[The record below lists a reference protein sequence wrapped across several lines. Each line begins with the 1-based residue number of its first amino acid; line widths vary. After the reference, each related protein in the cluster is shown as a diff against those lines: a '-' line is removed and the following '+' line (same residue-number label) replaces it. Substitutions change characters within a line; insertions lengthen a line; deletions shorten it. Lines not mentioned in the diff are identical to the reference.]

1 MTKSYQVVGIGNAI
15 IDILAYV
22 SDDFLTINNI
32 KKGVMNLISFERS
45 EEILRQITVV
55 KKVAGGSA
63 ANTIVGLS
71 QLGIKTSYVGKVCN
85 DNFGNF
91 FTNDLNSNKVE
102 FKILEKFNQNNLS
115 TGHCIVLVTPDGER
129 TMNTYLGI
137 TEFLSKDDL
146 NLRILKN
153 CSWLYLEGYR
163 YDGVDSQIAFE
174 VAINHTKKE
183 GGKIAISLS
192 DPFCVQRHREK
203 FINIINNGVD
213 LIFCNEK
220 ELISLTQQTDL
231 NSALQESSLYP
242 CKVICTVA
250 ERGVFIKH
258 NGSWVN
264 IPTNDNIE
272 IKDTTGAG
280 DLFATGFLYG
290 LISGNNDQISC
301 KLANK
306 CAGEVIRILGCRLD
320 KKKLLDLLTI

>member
-1 MTKSYQVVGIGNAI
+1 MTKSFQVVGIGNAI
-15 IDILAYV
+15 IDVLAYV
-22 SDDFLTINNI
+22 NDDFLTKNKI
-32 KKGVMNLISFERS
+32 KKGVMNLINSERS
-45 EEILRQITVV
+45 EELLRQISIT

-71 QLGIKTSYVGKVCN
+71 QLGIKTSYIGKVCN
-85 DNFGNF
+85 DDFGNF
-91 FTNDLNSNKVE
+91 FTNDLNSNNVE
-102 FKILEKFNQNNLS
+102 FKIKEKIGYNNLS

-146 NLRILKN
+146 NLKILQN
-153 CSWLYLEGYR
+153 CAWVYLEGYR
-163 YDGVDSQIAFE
+163 YDGSDSQKAFE
-174 VAINHTKKE
+174 IVINHSKKE
-183 GGKIAISLS
+183 GGKVALSLS
-192 DPFCVQRHREK
+192 DPFCVQRHRAK

-231 NSALQESSLYP
+231 NSALQISSDYP

-258 NGSWVN
+258 EGSWVN
-264 IPTNDNIE
+264 ISTSNVE

-290 LISGNNDQISC
+290 ILNDNSAPISC
-301 KLANK
+301 EFANK
-306 CAGEVIRILGCRLD
+306 CAGEVIKTLGCRLD
-320 KKKLLDLLTI
+320 KEKLLDLLKK